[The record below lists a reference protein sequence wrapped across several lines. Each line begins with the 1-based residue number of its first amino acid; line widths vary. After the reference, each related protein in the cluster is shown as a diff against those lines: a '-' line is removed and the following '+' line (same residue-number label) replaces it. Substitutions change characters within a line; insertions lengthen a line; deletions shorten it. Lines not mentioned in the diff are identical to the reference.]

1 MKLLFPPSEKNCV
14 SKVRRKL
21 TNAGIRC
28 HVRRV
33 KIAKGIF
40 GVPSY
45 PELLIDDS
53 ADLLKALRL
62 IGKNRLRDMTIVFA
76 PA

>member
-1 MKLLFPPSEKNCV
+1 MKLLFPPSEKNHV
-14 SKVRRKL
+14 SQVRRKL
-21 TNAGIRC
+21 SDAGIRC
-28 HVRRV
+28 RVRRV

-40 GVPSY
+40 GIPAY